1 MDVIYVLSLT
11 AIKLISDGKY
21 DMLTHKNSKF
31 LFYHFNDYLD
41 RRFKFVERVTDVHIS
56 EDEYGLL
63 KVQREN

>member
-21 DMLTHKNSKF
+21 DMLTNKNSKF